1 MASDT
6 RHVVMRTRVHSWTR
20 VRILMC
26 LVTTDHWTQTIPIFI
41 NN

>member
-1 MASDT
+1 MASGT
-6 RHVVMRTRVHSWTR
+6 RHVVMRTRVH
-20 VRILMC
+20 ILMC